1 MIKAAFFDF
10 NGTLYFDQDINRIT
24 WKQTIDAISNNSIDF
39 DSFFANYKAVMD
51 YIVIEDAHKL
61 INKSYTKQ
69 DIDYWVNYKEERY
82 RQYGIDHN
90 RTVLPPGA
98 KDVLDYLKSKNIPVI
113 LCTSSII
120 ENVDFYYDY
129 FNLSN
134 WFNKDQTVYDTG
146 EYNSKAQMYKECA
159 RRLNVNI
166 EDGVVFEDSSK
177 SIKEAIEAG
186 AKKVVAIKK
195 DDTPSLPEIKQVIKD
210 FSELDY
216 SIFD

>member
-24 WKQTIDAISNNSIDF
+24 WKQTIDAISNNSINF

-98 KDVLDYLKSKNIPVI
+98 KDVLNYLKSKNIPVI

-146 EYNSKAQMYKECA
+146 EYNSKAQMYKECS

>member
-1 MIKAAFFDF
+1 MVKGVFFDF

-24 WKQTIDAISNNSIDF
+24 WKETIDAISNNSIDF

-61 INKSYTKQ
+61 INKPYTKQ
-69 DIDYWVNYKEERY
+69 EIDYWVNYKEDRY

-98 KDVLDYLKSKNIPVI
+98 KKVLDYLKSKNIPVI

-120 ENVDFYYDY
+120 ENVDFYYEY

-146 EYNSKAQMYKECA
+146 EYNSKAQMYQECA
-159 RRLNVNI
+159 KRLNINI
-166 EDGVVFEDSSK
+166 EEGIVFEDSSK
-177 SIKEAIEAG
+177 SIMQAIEAG
-186 AKKVVAIKK
+186 AKKIVAIKK
-195 DDTPSLPEIKQVIKD
+195 DDTPTVPEIKQVIKD
-210 FSELDY
+210 FTELDY

>member
-1 MIKAAFFDF
+1 MVKGVFFDF

-24 WKQTIDAISNNSIDF
+24 WKETIDAISNNFIDF

-61 INKSYTKQ
+61 INKPYTKQ
-69 DIDYWVNYKEERY
+69 EIDYWVNYKEDRY

-98 KDVLDYLKSKNIPVI
+98 KEVLDYLKSKNIPVI

-120 ENVDFYYDY
+120 ENVDFYYEY

-146 EYNSKAQMYKECA
+146 EYNSKAQMYQECA
-159 RRLNVNI
+159 KRLNINI
-166 EDGVVFEDSSK
+166 EEGIVFEDSSK
-177 SIKEAIEAG
+177 SIMQAIEAG
-186 AKKVVAIKK
+186 AKKIVAIKK
-195 DDTPSLPEIKQVIKD
+195 DDTPTVPEIKQVIKD
-210 FSELDY
+210 FTELDY

>member
-1 MIKAAFFDF
+1 MVKGVFFDF

-24 WKQTIDAISNNSIDF
+24 WKETIDAISNNSIDF
-39 DSFFANYKAVMD
+39 DSFFTNYKAVMD

-61 INKSYTKQ
+61 INKPYTKQ
-69 DIDYWVNYKEERY
+69 EIDYWVNYKEDRY

-98 KDVLDYLKSKNIPVI
+98 KEVLDYLKSKNIPVI

-120 ENVDFYYDY
+120 ENVDFYYEY

-146 EYNSKAQMYKECA
+146 EYNSKAQMYQECA
-159 RRLNVNI
+159 KRLNIII
-166 EDGVVFEDSSK
+166 EECIVFEDSSK
-177 SIKEAIEAG
+177 SIMQAIEAG
-186 AKKVVAIKK
+186 AKKIVAIKK
-195 DDTPSLPEIKQVIKD
+195 DDTPTVPEIKQVIKD
-210 FSELDY
+210 FTELDY

>member
-1 MIKAAFFDF
+1 MVKGVFFDF

-24 WKQTIDAISNNSIDF
+24 WKETIDAISNNSIDF
-39 DSFFANYKAVMD
+39 DSFFTNYKAVMD

-61 INKSYTKQ
+61 INKPYTKQ
-69 DIDYWVNYKEERY
+69 EIDYWVNYKEDRY

-98 KDVLDYLKSKNIPVI
+98 KEVLDYLKSKNIPVI

-120 ENVDFYYDY
+120 ENVDFYYEY

-146 EYNSKAQMYKECA
+146 EYNSKAQMYQECA
-159 RRLNVNI
+159 KRLNINI
-166 EDGVVFEDSSK
+166 EEGIVFEDSSK
-177 SIKEAIEAG
+177 SIMQAIEAG
-186 AKKVVAIKK
+186 AKKIVAIKK
-195 DDTPSLPEIKQVIKD
+195 DDTPTVPEIKQVIKD
-210 FSELDY
+210 FTELDY

>member
-1 MIKAAFFDF
+1 MVKGVFFDF

-24 WKQTIDAISNNSIDF
+24 WKETIDAISNNSIDF
-39 DSFFANYKAVMD
+39 DSFFTNYKAVMD

-61 INKSYTKQ
+61 INKPYTKQ
-69 DIDYWVNYKEERY
+69 EIDYWVNYKEDRY

-98 KDVLDYLKSKNIPVI
+98 KKVLDYLKSKNIPVI

-120 ENVDFYYDY
+120 ENVDFYYEY

-146 EYNSKAQMYKECA
+146 EYNSKAQMYQECA
-159 RRLNVNI
+159 KRLNINI
-166 EDGVVFEDSSK
+166 EEGIVFEDSSK
-177 SIKEAIEAG
+177 SIMQAIEAG
-186 AKKVVAIKK
+186 AKKIVAIKK
-195 DDTPSLPEIKQVIKD
+195 DDTPTVPEIKQVIKD
-210 FSELDY
+210 FTELDY

>member
-1 MIKAAFFDF
+1 MVKGVFFDF

-24 WKQTIDAISNNSIDF
+24 WKETIDAISNNSIDF

-61 INKSYTKQ
+61 INKPYTKQ
-69 DIDYWVNYKEERY
+69 EIDYWVNYKEDRY

-98 KDVLDYLKSKNIPVI
+98 KEVLDYLKSKNIPVI

-120 ENVDFYYDY
+120 ENVDFYYEY

-146 EYNSKAQMYKECA
+146 EYNSKAQMYQECA
-159 RRLNVNI
+159 KRLNINI
-166 EDGVVFEDSSK
+166 EEGIVFEDSSK
-177 SIKEAIEAG
+177 SIMQAIEAG
-186 AKKVVAIKK
+186 AKKIVAIKK
-195 DDTPSLPEIKQVIKD
+195 DDTPTVPEIKQVIKD
-210 FSELDY
+210 FTELDY